1 MFDFF
6 KKNKLEEPEMVKKE
20 VAAPPKES
28 VKADNIVIH
37 VMPENFR
44 NQPVKQTNAKTAGLL
59 IIIGGAVVLL
69 IISAALYY
77 FLFRKSN
84 QIVAQKPPLAAE
96 NNQPADVDITG
107 QPKAE
112 DSQLLK
118 PADNL
123 TASRTEMTT
132 LPPGE
137 ETATTTLA
145 TTTPEVAPKE
155 AGSDLRVGADM
166 DSDGLTDIEEILLG
180 TSSTTPDTD
189 SDGYFDGSE
198 LINLYN
204 PAGAGELTA
213 NSYISLYEN
222 KAFAYELFYPS
233 VWQTSVNGGDDS
245 LMFKSGDNQ
254 FIQVIVQPNA
264 NKQTLDDW
272 YLEQLGLSAVETGNR
287 LSGDNWQG
295 IKTPD
300 GLTIYI
306 IDEKQNYIFSLTYNP
321 GGSDALEYFNIFQM
335 IIKSFSLKD

>member
-20 VAAPPKES
+20 VTAPLTEAL
-28 VKADNIVIH
+28 KADNIAIH

-44 NQPVKQTNAKTAGLL
+44 NQPVKQTNAKTTGLL

-69 IISAALYY
+69 IASAALYY

-84 QIVAQKPPLAAE
+84 LIVAQKPPLAAE
-96 NNQPADVDITG
+96 NNQPVDITG
-107 QPKAE
+107 QSKAE
-112 DSQLLK
+112 DNQPLK

-123 TASRTEMTT
+123 TASGTEMTT
-132 LPPGE
+132 LPPGD

-145 TTTPEVAPKE
+145 TTTPEITPKE
-155 AGSDLRVGADM
+155 AGSGLRLGSDN
-166 DSDGLTDIEEILLG
+166 DNDGLTDTEEILLG

-189 SDGYFDGSE
+189 SDGYFDGAE

-204 PAGAGELTA
+204 PAGGGELTA

-222 KAFAYELFYPS
+222 KTFAYELFYPS

-254 FIQVIVQPNA
+254 FIQIIIQPNA

-272 YLEQLGLSAVETGNR
+272 YVEQLGLLAVEAENR
-287 LSGDNWQG
+287 LEAANWQG
-295 IKTPD
+295 LKTPD

-306 IDEKQNYIFSLTYNP
+306 MDKKQSYIFSLTYNP
-321 GGSDALEYFNIFQM
+321 GGADALEYFNIFQM
-335 IIKSFSLKD
+335 IIKSFNLKD

>member
-28 VKADNIVIH
+28 VKADNIAIH

-44 NQPVKQTNAKTAGLL
+44 NQPVKQTNAKTTGLL

-69 IISAALYY
+69 ITSAALYY
-77 FLFRKSN
+77 FLFRRSSP
-84 QIVAQKPPLAAE
+84 IVAQKPPLAAV
-96 NNQPADVDITG
+96 NNQPGDITG

-112 DSQLLK
+112 DNQPLK

-123 TASRTEMTT
+123 TASGTEITT
-132 LPPGE
+132 LPSSE

-145 TTTPEVAPKE
+145 TTTPEIALKE
-155 AGSDLRVGADM
+155 TGPRLRVGADT

-189 SDGYFDGSE
+189 SDGYFDGFE

-204 PAGAGELTA
+204 PAGGGKLTA

-222 KAFAYELFYPS
+222 KTFAYELFYPS

-254 FIQVIVQPNA
+254 FIQVIVQPNT

-272 YLEQLGLSAVETGNR
+272 YLEQLDFLAVETENR
-287 LSGDNWQG
+287 LSGANWQG
-295 IKTPD
+295 IKTAD

-306 IDEKQNYIFSLTYNP
+306 IDKKQSYIFSLTYNP
-321 GGSDALEYFNIFQM
+321 GGADILEYFNIFQM
-335 IIKSFSLKD
+335 IIKSFNLKD

>member
-1 MFDFF
+1 
-6 KKNKLEEPEMVKKE
+6 MVKKE

-44 NQPVKQTNAKTAGLL
+44 NQPVKKTNAKTTGLL
-59 IIIGGAVVLL
+59 IIIGGAAVLL
-69 IISAALYY
+69 MTSAALYY

-84 QIVAQKPPLAAE
+84 LIVAQKPPLASE
-96 NNQPADVDITG
+96 NNQPGDIVV

-112 DSQLLK
+112 DSQPPK
-118 PADNL
+118 PSDNL
-123 TASRTEMTT
+123 TASGTEMTT
-132 LPPGE
+132 LPLGE
-137 ETATTTLA
+137 GTATTTLA
-145 TTTPEVAPKE
+145 TTTPESAPKE
-155 AGSDLRVGADM
+155 TAPNLRVGADT

-204 PAGAGELTA
+204 PAGGGELTA

-272 YLEQLGLSAVETGNR
+272 YVEQLGLSAVETGNR
-287 LSGDNWQG
+287 LSGADWQG

-306 IDEKQNYIFSLTYNP
+306 MDKKQSYIFSLTYNP
-321 GGSDALEYFNIFQM
+321 GGANALEYFNIFQM
-335 IIKSFSLKD
+335 IIKSFNLKD